1 MNKWYEGLTLRNQK
15 KITTKG
21 VFLKKL
27 YENFKEKTKNPV
39 TKADV
44 ADKMQLTPQRLNA
57 FFTGT
62 FEDIPDDS
70 VASLLAILQM
80 PISAF
85 TDLAKKTAIPG
96 LGILG
101 DAGLTFAKPT
111 PPTPPTPPAPPATPA
126 PPANPAKP
134 DKPTK
139 PATQTTQA
147 TPAKPTPPAKS
158 TTRVIDV
165 SNYTFDPLV
174 LVIHRDGSMD
184 IHPAHKVPKITA
196 TDKLVYVLSAA
207 EFGNTLV
214 PGKGN
219 PGK

>member
-1 MNKWYEGLTLRNQK
+1 MTKWYDGLTLRNQK

-21 VFLKKL
+21 IFLKKL
-27 YENFKEKTKNPV
+27 YENFKEKTKDPV

-70 VASLLAILQM
+70 VATLLGIIQM

-101 DAGLTFAKPT
+101 DAGLTFTKPTPPAKPT
-111 PPTPPTPPAPPATPA
+111 PPTPPAKPTPPAIQATPAIQAPPAT
-126 PPANPAKP
+126 
-134 DKPTK
+134 
-139 PATQTTQA
+139 QA
-147 TPAKPTPPAKS
+147 TPAKS
-158 TTRVIDV
+158 TTRVIGV

-174 LVIHRDGSMD
+174 LVIHRDGSLA